1 MGIMQKIYS
10 NQPLD
15 QKNIDKVVNARF
27 ELFNDAEKESLLLSQ
42 ETDDTIQ
49 KIKNVAN
56 RVKGEFSTLVIIGAG
71 ASINIPKM
79 LWSFSSTELKVFFV
93 ERVDER
99 ELHNIFNQ
107 ISAQDTCVLSI
118 SKSGNTPEVNF
129 LLVKFIQWFK
139 KHLSDSELKTHLY
152 FITEIDSILDKFA
165 RSLGATS
172 IPHPV
177 NVGGRF
183 SFFNTTG
190 LLPAAIFGFGVEKF
204 IVAGKGAFRELIKED
219 SWAIEGAIYNYSMSQ
234 KLLSQSVLIKYDSVF
249 DGALS
254 WLRQL
259 ISESLGKNNKG
270 FTPIVSDG
278 LIDRH
283 SQLQLFLDGPEDK
296 FFTLFSYDNKAVVSG
311 SEDAHDHFVDLL
323 ISRKIASQSFKA
335 FNQKQELALLN
346 TMLHSQKNIRH
357 FIFDSIDESSIASFV
372 MGNMLE
378 IMLYAYI
385 VDIDPFGQPAIEK
398 FKQAL
403 NSVE

>member
-1 MGIMQKIYS
+1 MGIKHKIYS
-10 NQPLD
+10 NQPFD
-15 QKNIDKVVNARF
+15 QKNIDKVINARF
-27 ELFNDAEKESLLLSQ
+27 ELFNDAEQESLLLSQ
-42 ETDDTIQ
+42 ETDDIIQ
-49 KIKNVAN
+49 KIKNIAN
-56 RVKGEFSTLVIIGAG
+56 RIRGEFSTLVIVGAG

-79 LWSFSSTELKVFFV
+79 LWSFSSTKLKVFFV
-93 ERVDER
+93 ERVDAK
-99 ELHNIFNQ
+99 ELNDIFNQ
-107 ISAQDTCVLSI
+107 SSAKETCILSI
-118 SKSGNTPEVNF
+118 SKSGNTSEVNF

-204 IVAGKGAFRELIKED
+204 IVAGKDAFKELIKED
-219 SWAIEGAIYNYSMSQ
+219 SWAVEGAIYNYSMSQ
-234 KLLSQSVLIKYDSVF
+234 KLLSQSILIKYDSVF
-249 DGALS
+249 NGALS

-259 ISESLGKNNKG
+259 ISESLGKNQKG

-278 LIDRH
+278 IVDRH

-296 FFTLFSYDNKAVVSG
+296 FFTLFSYGGKGVISAF
-311 SEDAHDHFVDLL
+311 EDDHDHFSDLL
-323 ISRKIASQSFKA
+323 ISRKIASQSFKG

-357 FIFDSIDESSIASFV
+357 FIVDSVDESSIASFV

-385 VDIDPFGQPAIEK
+385 ADVDPFGQPAIEK
-398 FKQAL
+398 FKQEL
-403 NSVE
+403 NNME